1 MTLGFK
7 LAIVFLAFVSILAV
21 VVFVA
26 FRERTHGKTLADDDI
41 AGQQAQDARVMAII
55 FSAIFGGMALTLL
68 VSWLVFFG

>member
-7 LAIVFLAFVSILAV
+7 LG

-26 FRERTHGKTLADDDI
+26 FLTILAVVIFVSFRERTRGKTLANDDI

-55 FSAIFGGMALTLL
+55 FSAIFGGMLLTLL
-68 VSWLVFFG
+68 VSWLVFF

>member
-7 LAIVFLAFVSILAV
+7 LGVVFVAFLTILAV
-21 VVFVA
+21 VIFVA
-26 FRERTHGKTLADDDI
+26 FRERTRGKTLADDDI

-68 VSWLVFFG
+68 VSWLVFF